1 MGKCF
6 SLTSSALAFRIQEGV
21 TALHPSKWDTRK
33 QTSDF
38 ALPWAASRSS
48 TALPAFHSL
57 KSDVEGGARIRV
69 WYWMDR
75 NGGLLVDPGHS
86 RSTILSISILLAILP
101 F

>member
-1 MGKCF
+1 MGKSF
-6 SLTSSALAFRIQEGV
+6 SLTSWHSEVQDGG

-38 ALPWAASRSS
+38 ALPWATSRSS
-48 TALPAFHSL
+48 TALPAFHNL
-57 KSDVEGGARIRV
+57 KSDVEGGRIRV

-86 RSTILSISILLAILP
+86 RSTILSVSILLAILP